1 MRSSRVDELGDRVLT
16 ALHAGVGVA
25 EAAASVGLAE
35 QTVRSWVR
43 RGREVPTGRFAPFA
57 AAVDG
62 RGRVTID
69 EPRVSGE
76 VDEATLVASILDAA
90 QRGQWR
96 AAAWL
101 LERGYPERQ
110 RRVGEPDSGDPFA
123 ALDELAARR
132 RGDRPGS

>member
-25 EAAASVGLAE
+25 QAAASVGLAE

-43 RGREVPTGRFAPFA
+43 RGREAPTGRFAPFA
-57 AAVDG
+57 AAVDVG
-62 RGRVTID
+62 RRVAID
-69 EPRVSGE
+69 ELGVTSE
-76 VDEATLVASILDAA
+76 LNEASLVASILGAA

-110 RRVGEPDSGDPFA
+110 RRVGELDSGDPFSE
-123 ALDELAARR
+123 LDELAARR
-132 RGDRPGS
+132 RGPRPSS